1 MVVNVCGTFVSQK
14 IQKVRWKPD
23 NLCDTIVSGS
33 WDDDDNKLTL
43 WKCFKIENEDGFV
56 KPKPRSVVEHD
67 GDIMEIQFIDDCT
80 IAVSSSIGSIS
91 VFKISEKN
99 GDTALIELS
108 KWDKVHVHNNGEA
121 ASGTDIACFEDT
133 ITSVGEDGRIVLISV
148 KEKMPY
154 RVIENADSCTIRC
167 VSVNQFSQV
176 LTGNSRGQM
185 KVWDLRNYSSLPQTS
200 FTLSGGGQV
209 GFTRVIGHPTQ
220 THIKLAGGEDGTITV
235 WDLRNNKFAV
245 NSLNAHSQSV
255 NELAFHPDRPEHLYS
270 CSSNGQLWHWDSSKL
285 NHSYIPQFGVNET
298 RNISDDAEE
307 TGCPWM
313 SKNLKNRI
321 TVFSVIQ
328 NLHLPVNSLDVSSNF
343 IVCGCDNEAMYLIH
357 ETYV

>member
-1 MVVNVCGTFVSQK
+1 MVVSVCGTFVSQK

-23 NLCDTIVSGS
+23 NLCDTVVSGS

-43 WKCFKIENEDGFV
+43 WRCYKMENEEGFV
-56 KPKPRSVVEHD
+56 KLKAQSCAQHY
-67 GDIMEIQFIDDCT
+67 GDIMEIKFIDDRT
-80 IAVSSSIGSIS
+80 VAVSSSVGSIS
-91 VFKISEKN
+91 LFKLCEKN
-99 GDTALIELS
+99 GDPSLDEL
-108 KWDKVHVHNNGEA
+108 KVWKNVHCYSNGEV
-121 ASGTDIACFEDT
+121 ASGTDMACFEDT

-154 RVIENADSCTIRC
+154 RTIENADSCTIRC
-167 VSVNQFSQV
+167 VSVHQFSQV

-185 KVWDLRNYSSLPQTS
+185 KVWDLRNNSNVPQTS

-209 GFTRVIGHPTQ
+209 GFTRVISHPTQ

-255 NELAFHPDRPEHLYS
+255 NELVFHPDRPEHLYS

-285 NHSYIPQFGVNET
+285 NHSYIPQFGVNESK
-298 RNISDDAEE
+298 NISDNGEE

-321 TVFSVIQ
+321 TVYSVIQ
-328 NLHLPVNSLDVSSNF
+328 NLHLPVNSLDVSGNF
-343 IVCGCDNEAMYLIH
+343 IVCGCDNEAVYLINESH
-357 ETYV
+357 V